1 MTNRV
6 LYLVRHG
13 EHDGGALTEAGERQ
27 ARLTG
32 QRLRDVPFAA
42 IHHSPSGRAVQ
53 TAKLIAESLAG
64 VPLHPS
70 ELLRECVPAMPAR
83 SLLSPEQRE
92 FFDSMP
98 ADRLASGPAQ
108 AAAAVERYAGMAVER
123 YAGVAGGRYAAVAGE
138 RYAGMAGGR
147 CELVVSHGNLI
158 NWFVCRAL
166 DAPDHA
172 WLRMLD
178 YHCAITVI
186 MYFPDRVKLVSYNDV
201 GHLPAQLRGTG
212 YPGEAR
218 I

>member
-53 TAKLIAESLAG
+53 TAKLIAESLPG

-83 SLLSPEQRE
+83 SSLSPEQRE

-123 YAGVAGGRYAAVAGE
+123 YAGV
-138 RYAGMAGGR
+138 AGGR

>member
-123 YAGVAGGRYAAVAGE
+123 YAGVAGGR
-138 RYAGMAGGR
+138 